1 MVLSYFTNAVDVA
14 LVNAHTI
21 YCIANGKMPLLN
33 FRREVARFY
42 LNLHSVS
49 DPKNCGRP
57 SYSVSSQ
64 KRVPEDVRKNPQG
77 HYLERTLDGK
87 QRNVRFV
94 KKNVRKQCV
103 KCAVGLHVECV
114 IPWLS

>member
-1 MVLSYFTNAVDVA
+1 
-14 LVNAHTI
+14 
-21 YCIANGKMPLLN
+21 MPLLN

-87 QRNVRFV
+87 QRKCAVC

-103 KCAVGLHVECV
+103 KCDVGLHVECV
-114 IPWLS
+114 IPWHS